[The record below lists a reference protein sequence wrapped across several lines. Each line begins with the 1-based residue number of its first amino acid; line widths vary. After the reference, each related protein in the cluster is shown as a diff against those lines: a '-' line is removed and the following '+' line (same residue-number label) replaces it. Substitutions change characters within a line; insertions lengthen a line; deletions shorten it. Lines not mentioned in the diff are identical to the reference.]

1 MNTKFITGGET
12 NTSKVI
18 IYVEGPK
25 EAARITHDG
34 EIIINDDLSLEECKQ
49 ALMYVLTAI
58 YEDMTKV

>member
-1 MNTKFITGGET
+1 MKAQFITGGET
-12 NTSKVI
+12 YKTSKVA
-18 IYVEGPK
+18 IYVEGK

-34 EIIINDDLSLEECKQ
+34 EITINDDLSLEEYKQ